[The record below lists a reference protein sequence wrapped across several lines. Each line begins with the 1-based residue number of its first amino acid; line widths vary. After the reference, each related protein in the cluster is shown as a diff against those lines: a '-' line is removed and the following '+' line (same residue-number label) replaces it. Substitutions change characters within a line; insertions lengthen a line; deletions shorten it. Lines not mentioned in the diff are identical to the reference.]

1 MVDVL
6 KQPDLNLDILNK
18 VNADLERVDANAIE
32 FRPDVPTV
40 EKTNMTPTELK
51 DRINSNRLP
60 GFGLNLDFL
69 KGLTADHITV
79 IESFWIGTLTFGAVE
94 EITEEVAKKIFQL
107 GQEKPKLEIAFSNV
121 KTISDSA
128 RKNLIGYKWMI
139 CSLSALILT
148 EDQINYWKEHRD
160 GLANLAFNPD
170 MAKRL
175 RG

>member
-79 IESFWIGTLTFGAVE
+79 IESF
-94 EITEEVAKKIFQL
+94 
-107 GQEKPKLEIAFSNV
+107 
-121 KTISDSA
+121 
-128 RKNLIGYKWMI
+128 
-139 CSLSALILT
+139 
-148 EDQINYWKEHRD
+148 
-160 GLANLAFNPD
+160 
-170 MAKRL
+170 
-175 RG
+175 